1 MRNVLVTLLRQTLAN
16 PSIKNRDM
24 WDLTAL
30 ESLDRAAFHAD
41 AIDFSLPSKS
51 LSQLFYL
58 LL

>member
-1 MRNVLVTLLRQTLAN
+1 MSNVLVSSLRQ
-16 PSIKNRDM
+16 SIYKEERHT

-41 AIDFSLPSKS
+41 AIDFSLPSKR